1 LNRGVAAHNTDYLFG
16 FEGANRINLSLMG
29 FDNFLFEFDLIEFW
43 MVLFLFFDCF
53 DIQIIGGEY

>member
-1 LNRGVAAHNTDYLFG
+1 M
-16 FEGANRINLSLMG
+16 E

-43 MVLFLFFDCF
+43 VVLFLFFDCF